1 VTHAAVPP
9 VPQGAAA
16 PEEWRALESG
26 AVVIR
31 RDDSAAVRFTGT
43 GRVACLQGLVTCDV
57 VKPGDGSR
65 LFGALL
71 TNKGMIVA
79 PLWIARLDDQIV
91 VELPAAGLAEVM
103 EILSRSLP
111 PRLCHAEDVSAT
123 HAVLGVY
130 GAQAGDVLTRVLGQ
144 APPAPAGAA
153 LAPWA
158 SGQAVVAA
166 SVARG
171 AAGFDVVLPVALARA
186 FADDLLANGAVS
198 GSPALLEVCRIE
210 AGIPRLG
217 AEIDDRTLPQE
228 VRCEELGA
236 ISYTKG
242 CYLGQETVAR
252 IHFRGHA
259 NRRLTAL
266 ALDRAPPRVPV
277 AMLLG
282 GRAAGRLTSAAWSN
296 SVDAWI
302 GLGVVRRDI
311 EDGASLQLET
321 GGEATVR
328 LSSWLRAP

>member
-9 VPQGAAA
+9 VPQDAAA

-26 AVVIR
+26 AVVVR
-31 RDDSAAVRFTGT
+31 RDGTSALRLTGT

-57 VKPGDGSR
+57 VMPGDNTR

-79 PLWIARLDDQIV
+79 PLWIARLEDQIV
-91 VELPAAGLAEVM
+91 IELPTEATPAVM
-103 EILSRSLP
+103 EVLVRSLP
-111 PRLCHAEDVSAT
+111 PRLCRAEDISAT
-123 HAVLGVY
+123 HAAIGVY
-130 GAQAGDVLTRVLGQ
+130 GARAAEVLERVLGQ
-144 APPAPAGAA
+144 APPAGAA
-153 LAPWA
+153 HVSWA
-158 SGQAVVAA
+158 TSRAIIAV

-171 AAGFDVVLPVALARA
+171 MVGWDIVLPAALSRA
-186 FADDLLANGAVS
+186 FADDLLANGART
-198 GSPALLEVCRIE
+198 GGATLLEVCRIE
-210 AGIPRLG
+210 AGVPRLG

-259 NRRLTAL
+259 NRRLAAL
-266 ALDRAPPRVPV
+266 ALDRAPPRAPL
-277 AMLLG
+277 ALLRD
-282 GRAAGRLTSAAWSN
+282 GRGVGRLTSAAWSN
-296 SVDAWI
+296 TVDAWI
-302 GLGVVRRDI
+302 GLGVVRREI
-311 EDGASLQLET
+311 EDGASLQLDA

-328 LSSWLRAP
+328 LASWLRAP